1 MNRNVNIS
9 TDSLNEA
16 PPSCSA
22 EFVRDLLHRV
32 YGIDGH
38 ASQLACERDQI
49 FSVKTESGAGFVL
62 RLTNPAEDRQVTNF
76 QTEAMVHL
84 NKLVPDFPVPR
95 VIRDE
100 NGDAEIEISLPDG
113 RLSIVRLITLLPG
126 VALATVPERN
136 PAVRA
141 SMADHIAKMGFAFR
155 GFFHPAANH
164 ELLWD
169 MKHALKLR
177 GLLPYLQDKDTR
189 SLVEQGL
196 DAFERNIA
204 PIQSSLRAQVI
215 HNDFNFSNVMID
227 EHQAEITGV
236 LDFGDMVYAP
246 LIYDL
251 AVALAYQ
258 FSGDDDDDAPGIIAE
273 FTHRYHRIIPLERQ
287 ELELLCDLISTRQ
300 VLSLLVAHWRASLYP
315 ENRQYILR
323 NSTISRV
330 GIERMA
336 ALDRE
341 VVTLALIDRCLS

>member
-1 MNRNVNIS
+1 MNCDANIG

-16 PPSCSA
+16 PPNCSA
-22 EFVRDLLHRV
+22 EFARDLLHRT
-32 YGIDGH
+32 YGIDGQ
-38 ASQLACERDQI
+38 ANQLACERDQI
-49 FSVKTESGAGFVL
+49 FTVKTESDAGFVL

-84 NKLVPDFPVPR
+84 NKQAPELPVPR
-95 VIRDE
+95 VVPGE
-100 NGDAEIEISLPDG
+100 NGDAEIEVSLPDG
-113 RLSIVRLITLLPG
+113 RLSIARLITLLPG

-136 PAVRA
+136 PGVRA

-177 GLLPYLQDKDTR
+177 RFLPYLQDEDTR
-189 SLVEQGL
+189 SLVERGL
-196 DAFERNIA
+196 DAFERNIE

-215 HNDFNFSNVMID
+215 HNDFNFSNVMLD
-227 EHQAEITGV
+227 EHQAGITGV

-251 AVALAYQ
+251 AVALSYQ
-258 FSGDDDDDAPGIIAE
+258 FSGDDDDAAEIITE
-273 FTHRYHRIIPLERQ
+273 FTHRYHRVIPLERQ
-287 ELELLCDLISTRQ
+287 ELELIYDLITTRQ
-300 VLSLLVAHWRASLYP
+300 VLSLLIGHWRASLYP

-330 GIERMA
+330 GIERLA
-336 ALDRE
+336 ALDRDE
-341 VVTLALIDRCLS
+341 VTQALIDRCLS

>member
-1 MNRNVNIS
+1 MNHEVNAS

-16 PPSCSA
+16 PPNCSA
-22 EFVRDLLHRV
+22 EFARDLLHRI
-32 YGIDGH
+32 YGIDGQ

-49 FSVKTESGAGFVL
+49 FKVKTESGDGFVL

-84 NKLVPDFPVPR
+84 NKMAPDLPVPR

-100 NGDAEIEISLPDG
+100 NGDAEIEVILPDD
-113 RLSIVRLITLLPG
+113 RLSIARLITLLPG

-141 SMADHIAKMGFAFR
+141 SMADHIAKMGFALR
-155 GFFHPAANH
+155 SFFHPAANH

-177 GLLPYLQDKDTR
+177 ELLPYLQDEDTR
-189 SLVEQGL
+189 SLVEKGL
-196 DAFERNIA
+196 DAFEHNVA

-227 EHQAEITGV
+227 EHQPEITGV

-258 FSGDDDDDAPGIIAE
+258 FSGDDDDAPGIITE
-273 FTHRYHRIIPLERQ
+273 FTHRYHRIIPLQRQ
-287 ELELLCDLISTRQ
+287 ELELLYDLITTRQ
-300 VLSLLVAHWRASLYP
+300 VLSLLIGHWRASLYP
-315 ENRQYILR
+315 GNRQYILR
-323 NSTISRV
+323 NSTFSRV
-330 GIERMA
+330 GIERLA
-336 ALDRE
+336 ALDRDE
-341 VVTLALIDRCLS
+341 VTQALVDCCSS

>member
-1 MNRNVNIS
+1 MNHEVNAS
-9 TDSLNEA
+9 NDSLNEA

-32 YGIDGH
+32 YGIDGQ

-49 FSVKTESGAGFVL
+49 FKVKTESGAGFVL

-76 QTEAMVHL
+76 QTEAMIHL
-84 NKLVPDFPVPR
+84 NKLAPDLPVPR
-95 VIRDE
+95 VFRDE
-100 NGDAEIEISLPDG
+100 NGDAEIEVNLPDD
-113 RLSIVRLITLLPG
+113 RLSIARLITLLPG

-177 GLLPYLQDKDTR
+177 GLLPYLQDADTR
-189 SLVEQGL
+189 RLVEQGL

-227 EHQAEITGV
+227 QHQAEITGV

-258 FSGDDDDDAPGIIAE
+258 FSGDDDDAPAIITE

-287 ELELLCDLISTRQ
+287 ELELLYDLITTRQ
-300 VLSLLVAHWRASLYP
+300 VLSLLIAHWRASLYP

-330 GIERMA
+330 GIERLA
-336 ALDRE
+336 TLDRDE
-341 VVTLALIDRCLS
+341 VTQALTDRCLS